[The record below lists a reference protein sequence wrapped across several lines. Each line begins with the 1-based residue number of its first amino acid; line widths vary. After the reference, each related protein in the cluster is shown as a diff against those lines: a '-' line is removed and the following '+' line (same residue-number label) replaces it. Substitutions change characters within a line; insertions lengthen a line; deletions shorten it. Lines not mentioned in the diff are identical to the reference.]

1 MDTPKDVRKQFII
14 SSIEI
19 RLRVAN
25 WGSAFEH
32 RFYAG
37 RSKALYLHFQAI
49 PVTFNVGVEV
59 IGYIQ

>member
-25 WGSAFEH
+25 WGSALEH

-37 RSKALYLHFQAI
+37 RSKALYSLYLSSDGKARESSLHI
-49 PVTFNVGVEV
+49 VV
-59 IGYIQ
+59 